1 MNRQSSSQLNGGTV
15 QVGQTIIEKQVGQ
28 TVTQVPSS
36 ASSRPS
42 RPTSRGSIPGS
53 AEYAREYPPTVESV
67 QEASQRDAAPPV
79 GESAD
84 PRYIERSPFES
95 LFSQDAQ
102 PQMSTVPQI
111 DADTPTKTKKTCLD
125 CGRLCPERPPG
136 GICDDCFSIHRRGLP
151 SHHCLA
157 YCDKCLGVVNDVVD
171 ALGRAT
177 CANCAQVVEPT
188 CDLWRRNRAPAQQ
201 SKAYHTQVSSQNEDS
216 PVGRIDAEP
225 PRVEQDL
232 SALLA
237 GLGERPSDSPLEPT
251 VAAALAASVAFG
263 IPDSPMEPLTRIPK
277 EIVRQVS
284 PNTNVRTRLENLQ
297 QEIGI
302 GTTGNMVSD
311 VRILAGQFGIPFT
324 TLTEVIENC
333 EALVGSSQRCQL
345 R

>member
-1 MNRQSSSQLNGGTV
+1 L
-15 QVGQTIIEKQVGQ
+15 
-28 TVTQVPSS
+28 
-36 ASSRPS
+36 
-42 RPTSRGSIPGS
+42 
-53 AEYAREYPPTVESV
+53 
-67 QEASQRDAAPPV
+67 
-79 GESAD
+79 
-84 PRYIERSPFES
+84 
-95 LFSQDAQ
+95 
-102 PQMSTVPQI
+102 
-111 DADTPTKTKKTCLD
+111 
-125 CGRLCPERPPG
+125 
-136 GICDDCFSIHRRGLP
+136 
-151 SHHCLA
+151 
-157 YCDKCLGVVNDVVD
+157 
-171 ALGRAT
+171 
-177 CANCAQVVEPT
+177 
-188 CDLWRRNRAPAQQ
+188 
-201 SKAYHTQVSSQNEDS
+201 SSQNEDS

-277 EIVRQVS
+277 EIVN

-333 EALVGSSQRCQL
+333 EALVGSSQRYQL